1 MLAAAPRSF
10 YTLFNL
16 DTMVSA
22 GWDTI
27 AQNTPAKYPEA
38 KVTDNYNDLEYSD
51 FAFLLKIL
59 V

>member
-1 MLAAAPRSF
+1 LATAPSLF
-10 YTLFNL
+10 YTLFNF
-16 DTMVSA
+16 DTIVSA

-38 KVTDNYNDLEYSD
+38 NVTDNYNDFEYS
-51 FAFLLKIL
+51 FFGFLLKIL